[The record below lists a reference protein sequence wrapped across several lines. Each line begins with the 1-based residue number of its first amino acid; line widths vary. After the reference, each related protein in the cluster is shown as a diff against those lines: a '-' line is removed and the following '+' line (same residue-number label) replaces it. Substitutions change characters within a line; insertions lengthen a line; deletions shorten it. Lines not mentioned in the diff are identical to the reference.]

1 MFGLGDKKKE
11 TKDDMFLN
19 KLGPGESTAM
29 SLIGYMDKDTFEKA
43 YIGKFVI
50 NYSDKFGN
58 EYQNEAIID
67 LKKRK
72 IIKQE
77 YKIVK
82 KVKDLGYIPKLEINE
97 NSIDWGMVIK
107 KKQKYICMKFGST
120 NQK

>member
-107 KKQKYICMKFGST
+107 KK
-120 NQK
+120 